1 MVQQQQKKS
10 ISQSSASSGKKK
22 DNHTLLIVVIILLII
37 VVVIL
42 AVFLALMNHGNTPSP
57 TPHTS
62 SPQPEPE
69 PKPHTPTPTST
80 PTGLPVYLK
89 ELFLKKFEGS
99 VYQVICAFCKQVN
112 ASKFAGGKKTDYDLD
127 SITIPQF
134 VKMKKFTND
143 LFNQY
148 DITQKEIDDFDFP
161 LEYNIYSTI
170 LKLSAEYMIYMN
182 CNKEDVVKQAMD
194 LVSQVP
200 SELDCKTRIV
210 EKIDVDSIKNYFKN
224 IATKLIFGGCL
235 YRTAVKNCPSEKKVV
250 GFY

>member
-22 DNHTLLIVVIILLII
+22 DSHTLLIVVIILLII

-42 AVFLALMNHGNTPSP
+42 AVFLALMNHSNTPSP

-62 SPQPEPE
+62 SPQPEPM
-69 PKPHTPTPTST
+69 PHTPTPTG
-80 PTGLPVYLK
+80 PPVYLK
-89 ELFLKKFEGS
+89 ELFLKKFQGS
-99 VYQVICAFCKQVN
+99 VYQATCAFCTQVN
-112 ASKFAGGKKTDYDLD
+112 ASPFAGGKKTDYDLD
-127 SITIPQF
+127 SLTTTQF
-134 VKMKKFTND
+134 IKMEEFTND

-161 LEYNIYSTI
+161 LEYNVYSTI

-182 CNKEDVVKQAMD
+182 CNKKEVIKEAMN
-194 LVSQVP
+194 LVSQIP
-200 SELDCKTRIV
+200 QEIDCKTRIV
-210 EKIDVDSIKNYFKN
+210 EKMDVDSIKNYFKN

-235 YRTAVKNCPSEKKVV
+235 YRTTVKNCPSEKKVV

>member
-22 DNHTLLIVVIILLII
+22 DSHTLLIVVIILLII

-62 SPQPEPE
+62 SPQPE

-148 DITQKEIDDFDFP
+148 DITQKEIDGFDFP